1 MIQFDE
7 IPATDE
13 VPNSLTEVQSSGPSG
28 AEPKKVLIIGHR
40 LSGGTVDADVPFPAL
55 GETSGDAAGGRGSQ
69 VGDMVRAY
77 RELDAGQAGSDSP
90 AFAGMWDRIER
101 RIHANGA
108 AEPAA
113 APAPVR
119 APAGGG
125 SDEGGLWAAVR
136 RWFEG
141 HRGYILT
148 GAVSAGAVAA
158 LMLALGPRE
167 RVIERQVVGGG
178 VTRGTPAALQSQP
191 PQVEDLDV
199 YQGSGTILT
208 IEAEGEDDSAAAV
221 IWISDDE
228 ESMED
233 PI

>member
-1 MIQFDE
+1 MLYVDGE
-7 IPATDE
+7 
-13 VPNSLTEVQSSGPSG
+13 L
-28 AEPKKVLIIGHR
+28 
-40 LSGGTVDADVPFPAL
+40 GGEDARRVAAHLEVDADSRAKVESL
-55 GETSGDAAGGRGSQ
+55 RQ
-69 VGDMVRAY
+69 VGDSVRTY
-77 RELDAGQAGSDSP
+77 LELEADQAENDIP

-228 ESMED
+228 ES
-233 PI
+233 